1 MSEHP
6 VSNFAPFAHASK
18 ANEVV
23 SVIQIFK
30 RHLSCNMITE
40 YTHFSECCSHKFC
53 KAVPL
58 HAMEALGGRG
68 DIAPT
73 HSQPRH

>member
-1 MSEHP
+1 MEL
-6 VSNFAPFAHASK
+6 VNNAASIFIF
-18 ANEVV
+18 NEEVR
-23 SVIQIFK
+23 
-30 RHLSCNMITE
+30 RHDLGKI
-40 YTHFSECCSHKFC
+40 KKG